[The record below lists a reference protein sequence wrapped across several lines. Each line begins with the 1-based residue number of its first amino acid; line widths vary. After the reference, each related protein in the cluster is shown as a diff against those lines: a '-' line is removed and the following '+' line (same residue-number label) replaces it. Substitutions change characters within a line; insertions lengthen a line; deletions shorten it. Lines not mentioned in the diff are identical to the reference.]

1 MENKGLHRRR
11 PPMLT
16 LDKAQAITRAM
27 PSLSPPQLRV
37 VSLLSKLKG
46 PIRFFPGLT
55 RANSELTVL
64 LDMERGERCSG
75 RISMLVSP
83 AWNEAILHS
92 VGSLFQ
98 VP

>member
-1 MENKGLHRRR
+1 
-11 PPMLT
+11 MLT

-64 LDMERGERCSG
+64 LDRERGALLGTYIYAC
-75 RISMLVSP
+75 
-83 AWNEAILHS
+83 
-92 VGSLFQ
+92 
-98 VP
+98 VPGME